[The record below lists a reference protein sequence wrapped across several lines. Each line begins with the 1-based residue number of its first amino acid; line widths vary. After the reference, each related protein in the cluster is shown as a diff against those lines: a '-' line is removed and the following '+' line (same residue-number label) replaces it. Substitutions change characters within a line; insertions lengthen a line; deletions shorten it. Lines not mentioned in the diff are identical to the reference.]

1 MAFEFQRI
9 RDRKLAFSSRKQTAN
24 GTALADALLDEL
36 VRQTDTAARAIT
48 KEFRSDLDQIKGDEF
63 ASDLQERRRDLR
75 LTLAADLNS
84 WLAAFAAV
92 FCLGKVTTSQ
102 PDVANDPNAYEHII
116 IPTTPPGDS
125 VLLPVTTLSQQISAD
140 INEKLV
146 DMVVRSMTLS
156 GANNSAALGLSIEMI
171 GSGIIAAG
179 VASYPALP
187 SPEIGLLFN
196 SDMVI
201 SLGPEGS
208 PVDISER
215 IQDWS
220 VTLTNNF
227 DENLSYFPGS
237 GLFRGRFPHGDRR
250 LNASLGVFIKDVDD
264 IKTLFDGTDK
274 KELKFKVEGQLTTG
288 GVAIKHSLEL
298 RLPAIRM
305 TGLEPADDSG
315 FGLWRIE
322 IGPEGVMR
330 GASLT
335 EPFQFKIINEE
346 ATFLATV

>member
-1 MAFEFQRI
+1 MAFELQRI
-9 RDRKLAFSSRKQTAN
+9 RDRKLALSSRKQTAN
-24 GTALADALLDEL
+24 GTALADALIDERG
-36 VRQTDTAARAIT
+36 RQTDTAARAIT

-75 LTLAADLNS
+75 FTLAADLNS
-84 WLAAFAAV
+84 WLAAFAAA
-92 FCLGKVTTSQ
+92 FALGKVTTTQ
-102 PDVANDPNAYEHII
+102 PDVINDANAYQHII

-125 VLLPVTTLSQQISAD
+125 VLLPVTTLSQQVSAD

-201 SLGPEGS
+201 SLGPEGA

-227 DENLSYFPGS
+227 DENLAYFPGS

-274 KELKFKVEGQLTTG
+274 KELKFKVEGLITTG
-288 GVAIKHSLEL
+288 GTAIKHSLEL

-305 TGLEPADDSG
+305 TAVEPADDSG

-330 GASLT
+330 GAVLT
-335 EPFQFKIINEE
+335 EPFQFTIINEE
-346 ATFLATV
+346 ATFLATT

>member
-1 MAFEFQRI
+1 MAFEFQRV
-9 RDRKLAFSSRKQTAN
+9 RDRKLALSSRKQTAN
-24 GTALADALLDEL
+24 GTALADALIDEAA
-36 VRQTDTAARAIT
+36 RQTDTAARAIT

-75 LTLAADLNS
+75 FTLAADLNS
-84 WLAAFAAV
+84 WLAAFAAA
-92 FCLGKVTTSQ
+92 FSLGKVTTTQ
-102 PDVANDPNAYEHII
+102 PDVINDPNAYQHII
-116 IPTTPPGDS
+116 IPTAPPGDS
-125 VLLPVTTLSQQISAD
+125 VLLPVTTLSQRISAD
-140 INEKLV
+140 LNDKLV

-171 GSGIIAAG
+171 GSGITAAG
-179 VASYPALP
+179 VASYPALA

-196 SDMVI
+196 SNMVI
-201 SLGPEGS
+201 SLGPEGA

-227 DENLSYFPGS
+227 DENLAYFPGS

-274 KELKFKVEGQLTTG
+274 KELKFKVEGLITTG
-288 GVAIKHSLEL
+288 GTAIKHSLEL
-298 RLPAIRM
+298 RLPATRM
-305 TGLEPADDSG
+305 TALEPADDSG

-330 GASLT
+330 GATLT
-335 EPFQFKIINEE
+335 EPFQFTIINEE
-346 ATFLATV
+346 PTFLATV